1 MRYFDFQRHAAGAV
15 TTSTDWATLWTI
27 PVLVTEAQLLLCDMR
42 ATVQCQYTEPASTFL
57 GVALRFVWDGEP
69 IDADPAFYQFDPA
82 VPPPNVDTLAM
93 RVDPR
98 TLVAATPGPHT
109 LSVEWQVLAAGE
121 QATLFPG
128 GANIT
133 IEGK

>member
-1 MRYFDFQRHAAGAV
+1 MNYFDFQRHALGAV
-15 TTSTDWATLWTI
+15 TTSTDWGTLWTI
-27 PVLVTEAQLLLCDMR
+27 PVLTTGAGLLLCDLR
-42 ATVQCQYTEPASTFL
+42 ATVQCQYTEASSTFL
-57 GVALRFVWDGEP
+57 GVAMRFVWDDEP
-69 IDADPAFYQFDPA
+69 IDSDPSFFQFDPA
-82 VPPPNVDTLAM
+82 IPPPNIDTLAQ
-93 RVDPR
+93 RIDLR

-109 LSVEWQVLAAGE
+109 LRVEWQVLASNE